1 MLHVTNLRMTYPG
14 RNGEPVEVLWIPSF
28 SLAAGEQVAL
38 LGESGQGKTTLL
50 HLLAG
55 ILTPTEG
62 QVVLG
67 GTDLTRLSEAA
78 RDRFRAEKIGY
89 IFQNIH
95 LLPAF
100 TAQENLELGMLFAHR
115 KHSAA
120 RAKELLTKVGLAER
134 LNFYP
139 GELSAGQQQRV
150 GIARALA
157 NQPVLVLADE
167 PTSALDANNRETALD
182 LMQNLC
188 REQNTALLVVTHDQQ
203 VAARFS
209 RIWQLAELNQLELP
223 GRGAVQN

>member
-1 MLHVTNLRMTYPG
+1 
-14 RNGEPVEVLWIPSF
+14 
-28 SLAAGEQVAL
+28 
-38 LGESGQGKTTLL
+38 
-50 HLLAG
+50 
-55 ILTPTEG
+55 
-62 QVVLG
+62 
-67 GTDLTRLSEAA
+67 
-78 RDRFRAEKIGY
+78 
-89 IFQNIH
+89 
-95 LLPAF
+95 
-100 TAQENLELGMLFAHR
+100 MLFAHR

-120 RAKELLTKVGLAER
+120 ARAKELLSKVGLAER

-157 NQPVLVLADE
+157 NHPALVLADE

-182 LMQNLC
+182 LMQTLC

-209 RIWQLAELNQLELP
+209 RVLQLAELNQLELP